1 MRKLKVSMW
10 GGPPGPPASIA
21 DEDVRATRADKD
33 VRATRADE
41 DVRATKVIVRFC
53 TIILI
58 DDAFTLLK

>member
-33 VRATRADE
+33 VRATIM
-41 DVRATKVIVRFC
+41 IVRFC